1 MKFGLIVVGNEILS
15 GKRQDKHM
23 AEVIRLLGLRGLE
36 LAWARFV
43 GDDREETA
51 EIIRGSRSPDQVVFC
66 CGGIG
71 ATPDDQTRQAAAL
84 AFGRNLVRHA
94 GAEAEIVAQYG
105 DKAYPRRVLMADF
118 ADGAGL
124 IPNPVNRVAGFFLD
138 HHYFVPGFPSMAWPM
153 IEWVLDTRY
162 AHLHDDD
169 PACEFSL
176 RVLGSAAESDLLD
189 LMEATLARYEGI
201 QLSSLPFRG
210 DAARPSHI
218 ELGVRARRPLAAAAF
233 EFLRQE
239 LARQND
245 LDIEIIWEP
254 DPHS

>member
-23 AEVIRLLGLRGLE
+23 REVIRLLGVRGLD

-43 GDDREETA
+43 GDDRQETA
-51 EIIRGSRSPDQVVFC
+51 ELIRASRSADQVVFC

-84 AFGRNLVRHA
+84 AYGRELVRHA
-94 GAEAEIVAQYG
+94 DAEAEIVAQYA
-105 DKAYPRRVLMADF
+105 DKAYPHRVLMADF
-118 ADGAGL
+118 ACGAGL

-162 AHLHDDD
+162 AHLHNDD

-189 LMEATLARYEGI
+189 LMESTLARHEGI

-210 DAARPSHI
+210 DANKPRHI
-218 ELGVRARRPLAAAAF
+218 ELGIKARRPLAAAAF
-233 EFLRQE
+233 EFLREE
-239 LARQND
+239 LVRRKR
-245 LDIEIIWEP
+245 LDIEIISEP
-254 DPHS
+254 GPV

>member
-36 LAWARFV
+36 L

-84 AFGRNLVRHA
+84 AYGRNLVRHA

-118 ADGAGL
+118 ADGA
-124 IPNPVNRVAGFFLD
+124 
-138 HHYFVPGFPSMAWPM
+138 
-153 IEWVLDTRY
+153 
-162 AHLHDDD
+162 
-169 PACEFSL
+169 PA
-176 RVLGSAAESDLLD
+176 
-189 LMEATLARYEGI
+189 
-201 QLSSLPFRG
+201 
-210 DAARPSHI
+210 
-218 ELGVRARRPLAAAAF
+218 
-233 EFLRQE
+233 
-239 LARQND
+239 
-245 LDIEIIWEP
+245 
-254 DPHS
+254 